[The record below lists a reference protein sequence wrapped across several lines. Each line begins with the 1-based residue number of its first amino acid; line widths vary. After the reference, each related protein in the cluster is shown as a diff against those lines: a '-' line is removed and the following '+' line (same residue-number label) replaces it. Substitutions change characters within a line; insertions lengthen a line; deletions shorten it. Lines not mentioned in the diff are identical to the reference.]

1 MLSVRNLTKVYGG
14 SRGWLKADSY
24 ALKAVDDVS
33 FDLHPGENLGIV
45 GESGSGKTTLG
56 RLILRTV
63 EPTSGSVDLPR
74 PRRAGD
80 RRRRA
85 RQAGLQGGSIAT
97 CGSSSRIR
105 SPRSTRA

>member
-1 MLSVRNLTKVYGG
+1 MAAAAAG
-14 SRGWLKADSY
+14 SSRQGY

-63 EPTSGSVDLPR
+63 EPTSGSVVYR
-74 PRRAGD
+74 D
-80 RRRRA
+80 RDGQAIDIAALGKRGPQA
-85 RQAGLQGGSIAT
+85 RCIAT
-97 CGSSSRIR
+97 CGSSSRTR